1 LFKHGQSKKS
11 ETRRFAQHD
20 RGTKRFNASILQLFN
35 EPMSFGAPEWL
46 WGLLLIPLLV
56 ALFLHAENRGFQR
69 LQQFVSARLL
79 PQLAGTVNR
88 PRRIMRF
95 GLQVLGLSL
104 AIISLS
110 QPRWGYT
117 FEDVKR
123 KGLDL
128 LIAVDTSRS
137 MLSNDVQPD
146 RLTRVKLAIQ
156 DLIDELQGDRVGLIA
171 FAGRAFLQAPLTI
184 DYDAVIDA
192 VNDLDTKTIPEGGT
206 DIPSAITLATQ
217 SFGKSAM
224 GNRALI
230 IFTDGEES
238 NELTGDALK
247 TAKAAADAGVR
258 IFTVGVGTPEGSLI
272 PIAADDGQTS
282 FVKDSAGQV
291 HKSKLDDKRLRGV
304 AESTGGF
311 YLHLENGPRSMQQIQ
326 SEGLAKM
333 QAAEMDVRL
342 SRRPIERYEWPA
354 SAALVALALSIV
366 IRERKRVHQRAHL
379 PAMQAMQ
386 AGVPAPARSTIGSR
400 PVKATGAAVAL
411 LIFVCAS
418 AFATVPGVDAYQQG
432 KFEDAYKE
440 FQETLKSHPQS
451 RAEDKLQFDSGTA
464 AYKLKDYNKALE
476 SFSQALLTPDT
487 GLQTKGHYNLGNTL
501 YERGEMQ
508 KNDDKKLSDWTNA
521 LDHYEQ
527 TLKLDPQNKEA
538 KDNYEYVKRKIDEL
552 KNKKQEQQQQPSPS
566 PTPPQKNNQKKK
578 DQKQQQQQQNQDQQ
592 QQKDQQQKDQQQQQ
606 QQDQKD
612 QQQAQNQQSQNGSDS
627 DKQQKKEQQKDQ
639 AQAKNEPQKKPQ
651 QSPGE
656 SPSPSPGTEKQQD
669 NQTSPSPG
677 QQQAEQS
684 PSPSEGENEM
694 SSPSPGE
701 GEDENASPTPAE
713 SPQKKFAGEVKGAG
727 GESSPKPAEK
737 NEQVGEAQQE
747 KEGQMSE
754 RQALAL
760 LESMKDEEARV
771 RLDERKV
778 RRHVY
783 NDW

>member
-1 LFKHGQSKKS
+1 M
-11 ETRRFAQHD
+11 T
-20 RGTKRFNASILQLFN
+20 
-35 EPMSFGAPEWL
+35 FGAPQWL
-46 WGLLLIPLLV
+46 WGLLLVPLLI
-56 ALFLHAENRGFQR
+56 ALFLSSEHRGLKR

-95 GLQVLGLSL
+95 ALQLLGLALAIVSL
-104 AIISLS
+104 A

-128 LIAVDTSRS
+128 LVAVDTSRS
-137 MLSNDVQPD
+137 MLSNDVQPS
-146 RLTRVKLAIQ
+146 RLERVKLAIH

-184 DYDAVIDA
+184 DYDAVIEA

-206 DIPSAITLATQ
+206 NISSAITLATQ

-230 IFTDGEES
+230 IFTDGEELS
-238 NELTGDALK
+238 GDAVK

-258 IFTVGVGTPEGSLI
+258 IFTVGVGTPQGSLI
-272 PIAADDGQTS
+272 PVTGDNGETS
-282 FVKDSAGQV
+282 FVKDINGQV
-291 HKSKLDDKRLRGV
+291 VKSKLDDKRLREI
-304 AESTGGF
+304 AEATGGF
-311 YLHLENGPRSMQQIQ
+311 YLHLENGPRTMQQIQ

-342 SRRPIERYEWPA
+342 SRRPIERYEWPLG
-354 SAALVALALSIV
+354 AALILLAVSTLIP
-366 IRERKRVHQRAHL
+366 ERKRVRQRAYI
-379 PAMQAMQ
+379 
-386 AGVPAPARSTIGSR
+386 PAPA
-400 PVKATGAAVAL
+400 KAVGAAVAL
-411 LIFVCAS
+411 LILLSPF
-418 AFATVPGVDAYQQG
+418 AFATAPGINAYQQG

-451 RAEDKLQFDSGTA
+451 RAVDELQFDSGTA

-487 GLQTKGHYNLGNTL
+487 GLQKKGHYNLGNTL
-501 YERGEMQ
+501 YQRGEMQ
-508 KNDDKKLSDWTNA
+508 KSDDKKLSDWTNA

-538 KDNYEYVKRKIDEL
+538 KDNYEYVKKKIDEL
-552 KNKKQEQQQQPSPS
+552 KNKKEQQQPSPS
-566 PTPPQKNNQKKK
+566 PSPPQKDKQNK
-578 DQKQQQQQQNQDQQ
+578 DQQQKQQNEQNQDQQQ
-592 QQKDQQQKDQQQQQ
+592 QQKDQQQKDQKDQQQQ
-606 QQDQKD
+606 QNQQQQEQKQQDQKD
-612 QQQAQNQQSQNGSDS
+612 QQQAQNQQSQDKSGSDK
-627 DKQQKKEQQKDQ
+627 DQKEQQEKDQ
-639 AQAKNEPQKKPQ
+639 SQAKNEPQKKQ
-651 QSPGE
+651 QQQPGE
-656 SPSPSPGTEKQQD
+656 SPSPSPGSEKQQD
-669 NQTSPSPG
+669 NQPSPSPG
-677 QQQAEQS
+677 NRQAEQS
-684 PSPSEGENEM
+684 PSPGEGENEM
-694 SSPSPGE
+694 PSPSPEE
-701 GEDENASPTPAE
+701 GEEENPSPTPAE

-727 GESSPKPAEK
+727 GESSQKSADKDQQMAAEA
-737 NEQVGEAQQE
+737 EQE

-778 RRHVY
+778 KRHVY